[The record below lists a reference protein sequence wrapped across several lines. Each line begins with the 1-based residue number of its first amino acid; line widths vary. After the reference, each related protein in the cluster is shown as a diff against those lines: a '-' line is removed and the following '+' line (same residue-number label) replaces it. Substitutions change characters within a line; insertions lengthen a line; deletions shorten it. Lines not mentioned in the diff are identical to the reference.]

1 MKEAGGIW
9 EDLAYRRAAAGAVG
23 GGLDVGDESLI
34 VIGVIEISRG
44 DFLGDSERLCRV
56 SMITE
61 GS

>member
-23 GGLDVGDESLI
+23 GGLDVGDESHC
-34 VIGVIEISRG
+34 GWGDRKNRG
-44 DFLGDSERLCRV
+44 DFLGDSGRLCRV
-56 SMITE
+56 SVITE

>member
-34 VIGVIEISRG
+34 VIGVIEKTGEISWEILG
-44 DFLGDSERLCRV
+44 GCAEFL
-56 SMITE
+56 
-61 GS
+61 